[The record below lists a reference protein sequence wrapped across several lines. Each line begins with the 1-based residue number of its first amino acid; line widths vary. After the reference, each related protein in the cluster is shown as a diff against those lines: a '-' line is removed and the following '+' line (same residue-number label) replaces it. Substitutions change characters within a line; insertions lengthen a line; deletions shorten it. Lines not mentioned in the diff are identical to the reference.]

1 MTNKNVYNILV
12 LAEGVNSNKLLLIG
26 IDKINTD
33 NEIKI
38 EGRLAQL
45 VERLPYKERVR
56 SSSLLTPT
64 IKRTM
69 TFVIVLFILNVV
81 DENEQGG
88 ALPSSNG
95 FADGRHE
102 VSPDS
107 EQMELI
113 GTKYRKRHSVSVEQ
127 IQDSLLTPN

>member
-12 LAEGVNSNKLLLIG
+12 LAEGVNSNKLLFIG

-64 IKRTM
+64 IKIQM
-69 TFVIVLFILNVV
+69 TLVIWIFILRLDTRVLRV
-81 DENEQGG
+81 KDSKR
-88 ALPSSNG
+88 SS
-95 FADGRHE
+95 ADLRTDDTNIIHF
-102 VSPDS
+102 S
-107 EQMELI
+107 ELVRI
-113 GTKYRKRHSVSVEQ
+113 AKKRSG
-127 IQDSLLTPN
+127 